1 MRDME
6 GLTEA
11 QMQTMTRRERFNRT
25 SEKQSPSAGQQT
37 NDSGLH
43 HWASKGLSRE
53 DFEQQN
59 LKIK

>member
-11 QMQTMTRRERFNRT
+11 QMQTMPGRQRFKRT
-25 SEKQSPSAGQQT
+25 TEKQGPSAGQQT
-37 NDSGLH
+37 NDSGLPKDNH
-43 HWASKGLSRE
+43 EEILTSKI
-53 DFEQQN
+53 